1 MAPRAARDS
10 RLTEDPL
17 APQQDENSE
26 TRHASVERNTGMPD
40 RPPQKVAATE
50 ARLQPGEQDAQSSGA
65 ATREEQISA
74 RPDSTASHA
83 RPAPDTR
90 TTALNGE
97 PRPDVGQFQANSA
110 DAAKPQSGPHP
121 SHALSGPTASSP
133 LSAPP
138 GQHAAPT
145 PASGDN
151 AAAVPLAGLA
161 VEISARARTGAQR
174 FEIRLDPPELGRID
188 VRLDVHR
195 DGRVTSHLIVDKVE
209 TLDLLRRDAL
219 DLERALQQAGLKTS
233 DQSLQFS
240 LRDQS
245 FAGRDGGAEAEARAD
260 LVVADSE
267 LEVVTAS
274 PVYANGLRLGGG
286 LDIHV

>member
-1 MAPRAARDS
+1 
-10 RLTEDPL
+10 
-17 APQQDENSE
+17 
-26 TRHASVERNTGMPD
+26 
-40 RPPQKVAATE
+40 
-50 ARLQPGEQDAQSSGA
+50 
-65 ATREEQISA
+65 
-74 RPDSTASHA
+74 
-83 RPAPDTR
+83 
-90 TTALNGE
+90 
-97 PRPDVGQFQANSA
+97 
-110 DAAKPQSGPHP
+110 
-121 SHALSGPTASSP
+121 
-133 LSAPP
+133 
-138 GQHAAPT
+138 
-145 PASGDN
+145 
-151 AAAVPLAGLA
+151 